1 MSKFLIQRVTTLI
14 FTMAFVSVVVF
25 ALVEIA
31 PGNIA
36 INTLGNN
43 ITPEQERS
51 FNKQNGL
58 DQPAYIRYLRW
69 VAGSDWQA
77 AQFIG
82 RPIRRLYDAEN
93 RRYSWWR
100 EEPDGTLTQHYS
112 PDGSQI
118 VQRLRQPDGTVKET
132 LLGDEVW
139 KPDPADPGRQIFWS
153 INPEGRAAM
162 WVKGQTSTEWT
173 PELASWT
180 SRQGAP
186 DQYIPLQLGLLR
198 GDPGVS
204 FLTRRPVTETFLPR
218 LRNTA
223 ILAGLAFLV
232 VMPLA
237 LLLGVIAGLNEGRW
251 IDRVLSLGGLVTT
264 ATPEFVS
271 GTMLILLLSQW
282 LGLLPGAVVVTSED
296 GLFDNPQMLVLPIL
310 TLTLIELGYVLRI
323 TRASMVEV
331 MRTNYIRTA
340 VLKGLP
346 RWRIVLRH
354 AVRNALMAPI
364 TVIMLHVNWLVGGI
378 VIVESIFGFP
388 GLGSYILDAA
398 LFKDVFVIE
407 AATMALIVV
416 AVGTQL
422 LADIAYTFLNP
433 RIRFA

>member
-1 MSKFLIQRVTTLI
+1 MSKFLIQRVVSLLL
-14 FTMAFVSVVVF
+14 TMAFVSVVVF
-25 ALVEIA
+25 ALSEIA

-43 ITPEQERS
+43 ITPEQEAS

-58 DQPAYIRYLRW
+58 DQPPVTRYLRW
-69 VAGSDWQA
+69 VLGSDWQA
-77 AQFIG
+77 AQRIG
-82 RPIRRLYDAEN
+82 QPVIRVVEADR

-100 EEPDGTLTQHYS
+100 QEPDGGLTQHYS
-112 PDGSQI
+112 PDGAQI
-118 VQRLRQPDGTVKET
+118 VERRRQPDGTVTET
-132 LLGDEVW
+132 LLGDEAW
-139 KPDPADPGRQIFWS
+139 RPDPDDPARRIFWGV
-153 INPEGRAAM
+153 NPGGRAAM
-162 WVKGQTSTEWT
+162 WVKGQQAVEWT

-180 SRQGAP
+180 SALGAP
-186 DQYIPLQLGLLR
+186 EQYIPLQLGLLR

-223 ILAGLAFLV
+223 LLAGLAFAV

-251 IDRVLSLGGLVTT
+251 LDRTLSLGGLVTT

-271 GTMLILLLSQW
+271 GTLLVLIFSQW
-282 LGLLPGAVVVTSED
+282 LGLLPGAVVIANENA
-296 GLFDNPQMLVLPIL
+296 LFEQPQMLVLPVL
-310 TLTLIELGYVLRI
+310 TLTLAELGYVLRI

-354 AVRNALMAPI
+354 ALRNALMAPI

-378 VIVESIFGFP
+378 VIVESVFGFP

-422 LADIAYTFLNP
+422 LADVAYTFLNP